1 MVFLIMGSVL
11 PGYMFRYQY
20 CLVGGLEAI
29 VFGPIRWCVWSFRPS
44 SPLRLPHLKCLFVCL
59 FVCFVP
65 DYAEKVTSLVLNRSV
80 TEIERVDTEVV
91 LGTWGSKWTACWCD
105 LPEDPR
111 VASSDQVSYA
121 TYYTWMAECVS
132 QPARYVDHDR
142 CINPEYHTTF
152 KVLPHLKCLLLLLYL
167 ADLMRFR
174 VGAHWLSVVTG
185 RWADGGTVRAQ
196 RYCRKC
202 MAYTCMAYMYGF
214 HCFWTHPLVRLV
226 VST

>member
-1 MVFLIMGSVL
+1 M
-11 PGYMFRYQY
+11 
-20 CLVGGLEAI
+20 
-29 VFGPIRWCVWSFRPS
+29 
-44 SPLRLPHLKCLFVCL
+44 KCLKDV
-59 FVCFVP
+59 VP

-142 CINPEYHTTF
+142 CINPELHCYIYARSTMSG
-152 KVLPHLKCLLLLLYL
+152 VQL
-167 ADLMRFR
+167 
-174 VGAHWLSVVTG
+174 
-185 RWADGGTVRAQ
+185 
-196 RYCRKC
+196 RK
-202 MAYTCMAYMYGF
+202 
-214 HCFWTHPLVRLV
+214 
-226 VST
+226 

>member
-1 MVFLIMGSVL
+1 M
-11 PGYMFRYQY
+11 
-20 CLVGGLEAI
+20 
-29 VFGPIRWCVWSFRPS
+29 
-44 SPLRLPHLKCLFVCL
+44 LRGNL
-59 FVCFVP
+59 
-65 DYAEKVTSLVLNRSV
+65 RSV

-91 LGTWGSKWTACWCD
+91 LGTWGSKSTACWCD
-105 LPEDPR
+105 LPGDPR

-142 CINPEYHTTF
+142 GINPEH
-152 KVLPHLKCLLLLLYL
+152 L

-174 VGAHWLSVVTG
+174 VGSHWLSVVTG

-202 MAYTCMAYMYGF
+202 MAYTGEDEKHFMLECLA
-214 HCFWTHPLVRLV
+214 CWNALPTKKSDRSLVSCLITV
-226 VST
+226 KVI